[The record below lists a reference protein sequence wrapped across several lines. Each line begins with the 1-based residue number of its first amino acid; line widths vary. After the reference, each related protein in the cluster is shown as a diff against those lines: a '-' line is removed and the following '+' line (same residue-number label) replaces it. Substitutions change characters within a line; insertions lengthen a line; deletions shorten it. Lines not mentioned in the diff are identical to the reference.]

1 MTNFHPCYIIIKDK
15 GETMYTVKIVR
26 RIHKIGTLTRIKE
39 ETYEIPTS
47 IICPQDGHIMNYNSH
62 FRAYRCTCDKCN
74 NWISGEDYVMEQLAQ
89 AQAEDIEDYSDSFDE
104 DTIETA
110 PF

>member
-1 MTNFHPCYIIIKDK
+1 
-15 GETMYTVKIVR
+15 MYTVKIVR
-26 RIHKIGTLTRIKE
+26 RVHKIGTLTRIKE
-39 ETYEIPTS
+39 ETYEIPAS
-47 IICPQDGHIMNYNSH
+47 IICSQDGHIMNYNSH

-89 AQAEDIEDYSDSFDE
+89 AQAEDIEDYSDSFGE
-104 DTIETA
+104 HTRATP